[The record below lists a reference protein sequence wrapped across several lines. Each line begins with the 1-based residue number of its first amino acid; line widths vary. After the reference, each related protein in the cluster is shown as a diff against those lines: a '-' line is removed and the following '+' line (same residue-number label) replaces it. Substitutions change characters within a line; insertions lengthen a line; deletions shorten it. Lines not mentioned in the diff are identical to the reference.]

1 MSRQTLHHLYRD
13 TVFLMAKKLLTSKHE
28 GKYNIIRIDKTEI
41 HTLKRRIITEMTE
54 IYPLLKEKTYNIID
68 DTPPLYMPDF

>member
-1 MSRQTLHHLYRD
+1 MT
-13 TVFLMAKKLLTSKHE
+13 KKLLTSKHE
-28 GKYNIIRIDKTEI
+28 GKYNIIRIDKI
-41 HTLKRRIITEMTE
+41 YTLKRRIITEMAE

>member
-1 MSRQTLHHLYRD
+1 
-13 TVFLMAKKLLTSKHE
+13 MAKKLLTSKHE

-41 HTLKRRIITEMTE
+41 YTLKRRIITEMTE